1 MKLRK
6 WVKLKMT
13 NGVRLLED
21 TTLVSNCCGEEIL
34 NVHDLNYI
42 CTKCH
47 HRCKGVKNVK
57 EHTIYNQNK
66 EETKKNF
73 EKVIEGKAKSTLK
86 SKAEDF
92 DLK

>member
-1 MKLRK
+1 MA
-6 WVKLKMT
+6 
-13 NGVRLLED
+13 
-21 TTLVSNCCGEEIL
+21 
-34 NVHDLNYI
+34 
-42 CTKCH
+42 
-47 HRCKGVKNVK
+47 K